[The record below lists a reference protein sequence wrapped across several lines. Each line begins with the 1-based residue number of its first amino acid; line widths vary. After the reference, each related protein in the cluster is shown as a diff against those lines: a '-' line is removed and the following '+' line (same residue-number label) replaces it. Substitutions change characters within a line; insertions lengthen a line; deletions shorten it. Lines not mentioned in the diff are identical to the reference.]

1 MRREVDIQLTLAARP
16 SELRRVREMV
26 RAIGTTLGLDDQ
38 QAESIVLAV
47 DEACANVV
55 AHAYAPDDPD
65 GTMHI
70 RAHTQADEIVFVV
83 SDNGS
88 PIVEGKSASGGF
100 GLKLIDSLSDELEIE
115 GPGEDGTRLTIH
127 FQLPEPAS

>member
-38 QAESIVLAV
+38 RADSIMLAV

-55 AHAYAPDDPD
+55 AHAYAPDDRN

-88 PIVEGKSASGGF
+88 PIVEGKSAGAGF

-115 GPGEDGTRLTIH
+115 GPGENGTRLTIH

>member
-1 MRREVDIQLTLAARP
+1 MRREVDVQLTLAARP

-26 RAIGTTLGLDDQ
+26 GAIAATLGVEGQRAD
-38 QAESIVLAV
+38 SIMLAV

-55 AHAYAPDDPD
+55 AHAYREDEPD
-65 GTMHI
+65 GVMHV

-88 PIVEGKSASGGF
+88 PIVKGKSTGA
-100 GLKLIDSLSDELEIE
+100 GLGLRLIDSLSDELEIE
-115 GPGEDGTRLTIH
+115 GPGKDGTRLTIH
-127 FQLPEPAS
+127 FHLPG